1 MSYPHTQSAQ
11 DSRSHDPVTE
21 QHSTIL
27 KPSTRDF
34 DTVSLLSG
42 SSDQQGDPSRVSMLS
57 SSADDRFSTAAHR
70 AASARGLTPEQAP
83 ARGSSQRSSMTSNR
97 ARTTLNPH
105 ENGPPTFT
113 SLDATF
119 TEGLESNEGT
129 DPAAPPKGLHG
140 RSSFDSLELD
150 AAPEGGDSAFMV
162 RYGENSPGSPQSIL
176 TGGGSAASFDS
187 YEEPGEPPSRPS
199 ADESRSGAV
208 ALHVDISRADAS
220 WSQGPTAPEN
230 FASQAPEL
238 PTPSNTGKRSRCKD
252 RVKADLRKLRDYAR
266 SK

>member
-42 SSDQQGDPSRVSMLS
+42 SSDQQGDPSRVSILS
-57 SSADDRFSTAAHR
+57 SPADNRFSTAER
-70 AASARGLTPEQAP
+70 GAASARALTPAP
-83 ARGSSQRSSMTSNR
+83 SLARDPSPLYGMTSNSTGT
-97 ARTTLNPH
+97 ALSSH
-105 ENGPPTFT
+105 ENEPLTFT

-119 TEGLESNEGT
+119 TEGLDSNDGT
-129 DPAAPPKGLHG
+129 DPAAPPRGLH
-140 RSSFDSLELD
+140 RPSSFDSLELD
-150 AAPEGGDSAFMV
+150 EAQEGGDSTFML
-162 RYGENSPGSPQSIL
+162 RYGRTPRQSFL
-176 TGGGSAASFDS
+176 TGGGSTTSFDS
-187 YEEPGEPPSRPS
+187 YQEPGQPPFPPSE
-199 ADESRSGAV
+199 DEPRSGAV

-252 RVKADLRKLRDYAR
+252 RVKAELRKLRDYAR